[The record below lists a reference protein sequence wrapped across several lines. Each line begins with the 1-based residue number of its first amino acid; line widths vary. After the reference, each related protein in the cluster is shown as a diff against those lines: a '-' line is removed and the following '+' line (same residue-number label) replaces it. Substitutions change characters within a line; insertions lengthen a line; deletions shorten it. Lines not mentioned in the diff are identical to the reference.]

1 MKSSKISII
10 VATGKNREIG
20 AKNKLLWKIPEE
32 LKRFKEIT
40 TGHPII
46 MGRKTH
52 ESIGRILP
60 NRTNIIVTRDTA
72 YDVEGAVVVHSLEE
86 AIEKAQEVTGSRIR
100 VRDDN
105 SEIASPSATRPL
117 HLQSRNDG
125 VGKEDEN
132 EIFVIGGGQ
141 IFEQALPLADKLYV
155 TLVDAEFPEADS
167 FFPEYKNKFNKK
179 VFELDQESAGYK
191 YKFLEFEK

>member
-1 MKSSKISII
+1 MKNPKISII

-52 ESIGRILP
+52 ESIGRVLP
-60 NRTNIIVTRDTA
+60 NRINIIITRDSN
-72 YDVEGAVVVHSLEE
+72 YQVEGALIAHSLEE
-86 AIEKAQEVTGSRIR
+86 AIKIAQGNVVIPAKAGIQAKDNWILNQVQ
-100 VRDDN
+100 DD
-105 SEIASPSATRPL
+105 
-117 HLQSRNDG
+117 
-125 VGKEDEN
+125 N
-132 EIFVIGGGQ
+132 EIFIIGGGE
-141 IFEQALPLADKLYV
+141 IFEQALPLADKLYL

-167 FFPEYKNKFNKK
+167 FFPEYKDKFNKK
-179 VFELDQESAGYK
+179 VSELDQESAGYK
-191 YKFLEFEK
+191 QSLKTSEEVFKYKFLELEI

>member
-1 MKSSKISII
+1 MDSKISII
-10 VATGKNREIG
+10 VATGRNREIG

-72 YDVEGAVVVHSLEE
+72 YDVDGAVVVHSLEE
-86 AIEKAQEVTGSRIR
+86 ALEKGKGSEG
-100 VRDDN
+100 
-105 SEIASPSATRPL
+105 SE
-117 HLQSRNDG
+117 
-125 VGKEDEN
+125 
-132 EIFVIGGGQ
+132 EIFVIGGGE

-167 FFPEYKNKFNKK
+167 FFPEYKDKFNKK
-179 VFELDQESAGYK
+179 VFELDQQSAGYK
-191 YKFLEFEK
+191 YKFLELEK

>member
-1 MKSSKISII
+1 MNFVKYKISII

-46 MGRKTH
+46 MGRKTF
-52 ESIGRILP
+52 ESIGRVLP
-60 NRTNIIVTRDTA
+60 NRTNIIVTRDMA
-72 YDVEGAVVVHSLEE
+72 YEIEGAVVVHSLEE
-86 AIEKAQEVTGSRIR
+86 GIEKAQEVSK
-100 VRDDN
+100 V
-105 SEIASPSATRPL
+105 SEAPSVPK
-117 HLQSRNDG
+117 G
-125 VGKEDEN
+125 EG
-132 EIFVIGGGQ
+132 EIFIIGGAQ
-141 IFEQALPLADKLYV
+141 IFDQALPLADKLYV

-167 FFPEYKNKFNKK
+167 FFPEYADKFTKK
-179 VFELDQESAGYK
+179 VFELDQESSGYK

>member
-1 MKSSKISII
+1 MNKISII
-10 VATGKNREIG
+10 VATGRNREIG

-60 NRTNIIVTRDTA
+60 NRTNIIITRDSG
-72 YDVEGAVVVHSLEE
+72 YSVEGGVVVHSLEE
-86 AIEKAQEVTGSRIR
+86 AIVKAKDVSGSRIG

-105 SEIASPSATRPL
+105 
-117 HLQSRNDG
+117 
-125 VGKEDEN
+125 
-132 EIFVIGGGQ
+132 EIFIIGGAQ
-141 IFEQALPLADKLYV
+141 IFEQGLPLADKLYV
-155 TLVDAEFPEADS
+155 TLVDADFPEADS
-167 FFPEYKNKFNKK
+167 FFPEYADKFAEK
-179 VFELDQESAGYK
+179 VFEKEEESSGYK
-191 YKFLEFEK
+191 YKFLELTDSKDL

>member
-1 MKSSKISII
+1 MSSKISII

-20 AKNKLLWKIPEE
+20 LKNKLLWKIPEE

-60 NRTNIIVTRDTA
+60 NRTNIIVTRDMG
-72 YDVEGAVVVHSLEE
+72 YEVEGAVVVHSLEE
-86 AIEKAQEVTGSRIR
+86 AIERAQEVSK
-100 VRDDN
+100 V
-105 SEIASPSATRPL
+105 PSVPKVSKGKFDTEDKPFATSGTFDTL
-117 HLQSRNDG
+117 DTFELF
-125 VGKEDEN
+125 
-132 EIFVIGGGQ
+132 IIGGSQ

-155 TLVDAEFPEADS
+155 TLVEAEFPEADS
-167 FFPEYKNKFNKK
+167 FFPEYADKFTKK
-179 VFELDQESAGYK
+179 VFELDQESSGYM

>member
-1 MKSSKISII
+1 MKPKISII
-10 VATGKNREIG
+10 VATGRNREIG

-46 MGRKTH
+46 MGRKTF

-60 NRTNIIVTRDTA
+60 NRTNIIITRDSSYLA
-72 YDVEGAVVVHSLEE
+72 EGGVVTHSLEE
-86 AIEKAQEVTGSRIR
+86 AIKKGQE
-100 VRDDN
+100 
-105 SEIASPSATRPL
+105 SEGGEEVFI
-117 HLQSRNDG
+117 
-125 VGKEDEN
+125 
-132 EIFVIGGGQ
+132 IGGAQ
-141 IFEQALPLADKLYV
+141 IFEQGLDLADKLYV

-167 FFPEYKNKFNKK
+167 FFPEYEDKFSKK
-179 VFELDQESAGYK
+179 VFELDQDSAGYKQSLKTSEEVFK